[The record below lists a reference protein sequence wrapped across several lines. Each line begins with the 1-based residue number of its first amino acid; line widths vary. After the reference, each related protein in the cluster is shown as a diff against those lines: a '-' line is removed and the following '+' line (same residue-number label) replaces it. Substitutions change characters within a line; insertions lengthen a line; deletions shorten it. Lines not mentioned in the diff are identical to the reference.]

1 MVKKFFE
8 ILVTEVAYVEVIFM
22 TEQIE
27 NFDHFR
33 LLKCDVVY

>member
-8 ILVTEVAYVEVIFM
+8 ILVTEVAYFEVIFM

-27 NFDHFR
+27 KFGHCR
-33 LLKCDVVY
+33 LLKCDIVY